1 MSDIESAPAPKAAS
15 RPADGAAPA
24 APAPKAQ
31 KKEDASTT
39 RKWRIKPT
47 ASEPSYN
54 MPAPAPTGIQRN
66 EPSGVYEDLGD
77 MSTGTLTEQSAHG
90 GASDVGFTDV
100 PTENPDSDEAAEDDD
115 AARVNQVLGED
126 DGASSSIIPPWMN
139 IDELR
144 KESENAPKK
153 KKKEKGSKKAPSS

>member
-1 MSDIESAPAPKAAS
+1 MQVFCACAPAPLRTFNIIEYCLFCPPNSADARALGRRAVDVPRFDNTPAFVVDKRRNLRDAEA
-15 RPADGAAPA
+15 RADGA
-24 APAPKAQ
+24 
-31 KKEDASTT
+31 ESDA
-39 RKWRIKPT
+39 
-47 ASEPSYN
+47 E
-54 MPAPAPTGIQRN
+54 
-66 EPSGVYEDLGD
+66 
-77 MSTGTLTEQSAHG
+77 SADDFD
-90 GASDVGFTDV
+90 A
-100 PTENPDSDEAAEDDD
+100 DSDEAAEDDD